1 MKPLFALLALMMLH
15 VHLHAQIDTNLK
27 EIEIIA
33 VKSTVKNNSDKLV
46 YNVATSITATG
57 TDALNALS
65 KIPGIKIGD
74 GTVGIAGK
82 GSVRVMINDQ
92 IVQLSGIELTRYLK
106 TIPAGQ
112 ISRIELIKN
121 PGANY
126 DAEGNAG
133 LINIITKKS
142 NQQGYQ
148 VNIQTS
154 GKKWLHN
161 PAKVYHTRGYQAG
174 NIAGDISYNSNKLS
188 ARAGVN
194 FDRSHL
200 LEGFR
205 TELSYPKQAWMQSD
219 TGDYKYRN
227 LSYEAGLDYK
237 LSSKASIGFN
247 YMGGKN
253 TYEGF
258 DHVYNTFTTPG
269 NNTPDS
275 SIRTL
280 ASYYPISRINSI
292 NLHSVI
298 NFDTS
303 GRKLLLNADYFNHYR
318 TDVSDFDSK
327 SYRPDGSANPAGNTR
342 FYDTNKQNINIYTFK
357 ADAILPTR
365 FAQFAFGGKLSFIDN
380 YSNAFYY
387 NKDPQNELVFNP
399 GLSSEF
405 DYNENT
411 QSLYASMNIDRNEW
425 KYKIGLRT
433 ELTQTKGY
441 SPILKQN
448 TNNNYF
454 KFFPSLSVNY
464 QPNTDHNL
472 AFNFGRR
479 INRPTFWNLNPY
491 KSLYTAYSYGQGNP
505 YLQPEYN
512 SNFEVS
518 HSYKNILSSSLF
530 FNMTDNGFSNVIL
543 ADAGTNIVY
552 TTPLNFI
559 KTYRYGIS
567 ENLSVPLTS
576 WLDNNN
582 QVTLSYT
589 HAKSKMANIKDVKGF
604 GLYLASNNNIYL
616 NEQKTLAAAVN
627 FWYQF
632 PEVDHISRT
641 DSYYKLDLGVKASA
655 FKKKVDLAL
664 TINDVFLSS
673 APAITTTVNNIKQ
686 EFTNFQLQRFALL
699 SISYRFGNSSAK
711 SGDKTTGNAEER
723 GRL

>member
-1 MKPLFALLALMMLH
+1 MAAH
-15 VHLHAQIDTNLK
+15 
-27 EIEIIA
+27 
-33 VKSTVKNNSDKLV
+33 
-46 YNVATSITATG
+46 
-57 TDALNALS
+57 
-65 KIPGIKIGD
+65 
-74 GTVGIAGK
+74 
-82 GSVRVMINDQ
+82 
-92 IVQLSGIELTRYLK
+92 
-106 TIPAGQ
+106 
-112 ISRIELIKN
+112 
-121 PGANY
+121 
-126 DAEGNAG
+126 
-133 LINIITKKS
+133 
-142 NQQGYQ
+142 
-148 VNIQTS
+148 
-154 GKKWLHN
+154 
-161 PAKVYHTRGYQAG
+161 
-174 NIAGDISYNSNKLS
+174 
-188 ARAGVN
+188 
-194 FDRSHL
+194 
-200 LEGFR
+200 
-205 TELSYPKQAWMQSD
+205 
-219 TGDYKYRN
+219 
-227 LSYEAGLDYK
+227 
-237 LSSKASIGFN
+237 
-247 YMGGKN
+247 
-253 TYEGF
+253 
-258 DHVYNTFTTPG
+258 
-269 NNTPDS
+269 
-275 SIRTL
+275 
-280 ASYYPISRINSI
+280 
-292 NLHSVI
+292 
-298 NFDTS
+298 
-303 GRKLLLNADYFNHYR
+303 
-318 TDVSDFDSK
+318 
-327 SYRPDGSANPAGNTR
+327 
-342 FYDTNKQNINIYTFK
+342 
-357 ADAILPTR
+357 
-365 FAQFAFGGKLSFIDN
+365 
-380 YSNAFYY
+380 
-387 NKDPQNELVFNP
+387 
-399 GLSSEF
+399 
-405 DYNENT
+405 
-411 QSLYASMNIDRNEW
+411 
-425 KYKIGLRT
+425 RT

-441 SPILKQN
+441 SPILKQH
-448 TNNNYF
+448 TTNNYF
-454 KFFPSLSVNY
+454 KFFPSLSINY
-464 QPNTDHNL
+464 QPNTDHSL

-641 DSYYKLDLGVKASA
+641 DGYYKLDLGVKASA

-673 APAITTTVNNIKQ
+673 APSITTTVNNIKQ
-686 EFTNFQLQRFALL
+686 QFSNFQLNRFALL

>member
-1 MKPLFALLALMMLH
+1 MKQLLALLALMMLH

-27 EIEIIA
+27 EIQIIA

-65 KIPGIKIGD
+65 KVPGIKIND
-74 GTVGIAGK
+74 GSVGIAGK
-82 GSVRVMINDQ
+82 GNVRVMINDQ

-133 LINIITKKS
+133 LINIVMKKN
-142 NQQGYQ
+142 NQQGCQ

-154 GKKWLHN
+154 GKRWLHN
-161 PAKVYHTRGYQAG
+161 PAKVYNTRGYQAG

-188 ARAGVN
+188 ARAGIN

-205 TELSYPKQAWMQSD
+205 TNLNYPKQAWMQSD

-237 LSSKASIGFN
+237 LSPKASIGLN

-258 DHVYNTFTTPG
+258 DHVYNTFTTPE
-269 NNTPDS
+269 TSTLDS

-280 ASYYPISRINSI
+280 ATYYPISRINAI

-318 TDVSDFDSK
+318 TDVSNFDSK
-327 SYRPDGSANPAGNTR
+327 SYRPDGSPNPSGNTR

-357 ADAILPTR
+357 ADAILPTH
-365 FAQFAFGGKLSFIDN
+365 FAQFAFGGKVSFIDN

-387 NKDPQNELVFNP
+387 NKTPQNELIYNP
-399 GLSSEF
+399 GLSNEF
-405 DYNENT
+405 DYKENT
-411 QSLYASMNIDRNEW
+411 QSLYASMNIDRNQW

-441 SPILKQN
+441 SHILKQN
-448 TNNNYF
+448 TTNDYV
-454 KFFPSLSVNY
+454 KFFPSLSIGY
-464 QPNTDHNL
+464 QPNINHNL

-567 ENLSVPLTS
+567 ENLSIPLTS

-589 HAKSKMANIKDVKGF
+589 HAKSKMSNIKDVKGF

-616 NEQKTLAAAVN
+616 NEQKTLAAAIN

-641 DSYYKLDLGVKASA
+641 DSYYKLDLGMKASA

-664 TINDVFLSS
+664 TFNDVFMSS
-673 APAITTTVNNIKQ
+673 APSITTTVNNIKQ
-686 EFTNFQLQRFALL
+686 TFTNFQLNRFALL
-699 SISYRFGNSSAK
+699 SISYRFGNSTAK
-711 SGDKTTGNAEER
+711 SGDKNTGNAEER